1 MARYHPYVEEAEAV
15 ATCATEDNATMG
27 YRQEKKVKDSFA
39 SQWQMRLHCDMM
51 LQQAWCIFHRCGTPR
66 NKYAYVVTMR
76 PIYNIDTN
84 WYFDIDATDHITG
97 DLDMLTVKD
106 N

>member
-1 MARYHPYVEEAEAV
+1 MVAPGLWSILCLATTKTTQAVEEAKAV

-51 LQQAWCIFHRCGTPR
+51 LQQA
-66 NKYAYVVTMR
+66 
-76 PIYNIDTN
+76 
-84 WYFDIDATDHITG
+84 
-97 DLDMLTVKD
+97 
-106 N
+106 

>member
-1 MARYHPYVEEAEAV
+1 
-15 ATCATEDNATMG
+15 
-27 YRQEKKVKDSFA
+27 
-39 SQWQMRLHCDMM
+39 
-51 LQQAWCIFHRCGTPR
+51 
-66 NKYAYVVTMR
+66 MR